1 MHDDEYM
8 CACRGM
14 LYMYVCAWMSTALHV
29 YMCTCEYTAMCMF
42 VFVCVC
48 VCVCVCMYMYVCSN
62 KYISPCVFTC
72 ACVPPGS
79 WLLVPGVFKPS
90 CSTPFT
96 LFLRL
101 VSVYRPFQ
109 LYFIPKTLSTIPP
122 FQLPSYSLFLPNRPF
137 SCIYKQHRK
146 GF

>member
-1 MHDDEYM
+1 MTAGTQICMVMNTCVH
-8 CACRGM
+8 AG
-14 LYMYVCAWMSTALHV
+14 VCWTGVCVHV
-29 YMCTCEYTAMCMF
+29 CLQLCMF
-42 VFVCVC
+42 TCVPVNIQLCVC
-48 VCVCVCMYMYVCSN
+48 LCVCVCMYMYVCSN
-62 KYISPCVFTC
+62 QYVSPCVFTC

-101 VSVYRPFQ
+101 VSLYRPFQ
-109 LYFIPKTLSTIPP
+109 LYFIPKALSTIPP

-137 SCIYKQHRK
+137 SCIYLQHRK